1 MTGKSFSRTGQLEE
15 FRQRLRSA
23 REELFRTVARTDEEL
38 AALEGRQRGATSQ
51 DDPSAEL
58 ATAIL
63 SRLEGRDKHAL
74 DELDA
79 ARARLEAGTFGA
91 CEQCAHPI
99 PLGRLRAVP
108 VARYCLTCQAKQ
120 ER

>member
-1 MTGKSFSRTGQLEE
+1 MTGKSFSRTVRLEE
-15 FRQRLRSA
+15 FRERLRSA

-38 AALEGRQRGATSQ
+38 AALEGRQRGVTSQ

-63 SRLEGRDKHAL
+63 SRLEGRERHAL

-79 ARARLEAGTFGA
+79 AQARLEAGTFGA
-91 CEQCAHPI
+91 CEQCSHPI

-108 VARYCLTCQAKQ
+108 VARHCLACQVKQ